1 MENII
6 LIVIAAF
13 TLIFIWL
20 MWLRYSLVHVL
31 NQAERQRAILQADLS
46 KRRDITPYLLESCRT
61 EADPGMWQKLLTA
74 RAEFHKE
81 MPFAAEWE
89 FEKLLLRFIQETK
102 VTSVGY
108 LEAKKD
114 ILEMATLIE
123 KGKQGMTNAVDEF
136 NAKRKQ
142 FPYSLAS
149 AIFGLKA
156 ISV

>member
-1 MENII
+1 
-6 LIVIAAF
+6 
-13 TLIFIWL
+13 
-20 MWLRYSLVHVL
+20 
-31 NQAERQRAILQADLS
+31 
-46 KRRDITPYLLESCRT
+46 
-61 EADPGMWQKLLTA
+61 MWQKLLTA